1 MKKRFALRFSPGLVE
16 QPLVSKLVRA
26 YDVDVNI
33 LNADVSSGRGGKLIV
48 ELVGKTDA
56 IKQSVA
62 WLDGIGVVVS
72 EIVKELVFH
81 QNSCIGCGSCTAVCS
96 AGALQMDAQWK
107 LVYDAARCV
116 VCGLCVNACP
126 MRLFELS
133 MERGA

>member
-1 MKKRFALRFSPGLVE
+1 MKKRFALRFAPGLVE

-48 ELVGKTDA
+48 DLVGRTEA
-56 IKQSVA
+56 IKQSVS
-62 WLDGIGVVVS
+62 WLGGIGVVVS
-72 EIVKELVFH
+72 EIVKELVFN
-81 QNSCIGCGSCTAVCS
+81 QDSCVSCGGCTAVCS
-96 AGALQMDAQWK
+96 SGALQMDREWK
-107 LVYDAARCV
+107 LVYDASKCV

-126 MRLFELS
+126 LRLFELS